1 MIINKKN
8 LQKRFTASLEAIGVT
23 FVDYETRLD
32 EEAYVA
38 AGHDMENFD
47 ELAVL
52 PGGDDFGIC
61 TCGADYVVKV
71 LGEGGRYGFATE
83 NNPTSTDREIRICGG
98 HDFAVIRGRFIVD
111 PWYAMTVPG
120 SQGVYDLKS
129 AEDREQILSIYGE
142 ASCWKWYD
150 PVQNE
155 CFAMNS
161 PELPPERLVAYPA
174 LKPKQVVDNSPAP

>member
-8 LQKRFTASLEAIGVT
+8 LQKRFTASLEALGVT
-23 FVDYETRLD
+23 IVDYGTLLD
-32 EEAYVA
+32 EKAYVA

-47 ELAVL
+47 EFAVL
-52 PGGDDFGIC
+52 PGGNDFGVC

-71 LGEGGRYGFATE
+71 LGEGGRYGFTTE
-83 NNPTSTDREIRICGG
+83 NNETVSDREIRICGG

-129 AEDREQILSIYGE
+129 ADDREQILSIYGD
-142 ASCWKWYD
+142 ASCWEWYD
-150 PVQNE
+150 PEKNE
-155 CFAMNS
+155 AFAMTS
-161 PELPPERLVAYPA
+161 PELPKERLVAYPE
-174 LKPKQVVDNSPAP
+174 LKPKRVLDDSPSP